1 MRRRRKK
8 LSVTS
13 ESHKPLKSS
22 TLKSPFKKKE
32 EKASNN
38 PLLIFAIL
46 PFLQSFK
53 IFAFSRPFLNL
64 PQKKRVFISYLK
76 KAVLCNVIET
86 QFVSNNHQEKAIH
99 IFCLGKYL
107 KCMNFLKVFIRLLKW
122 HLWHFLFF
130 LHFQ

>member
-13 ESHKPLKSS
+13 ESHKPLKSRA
-22 TLKSPFKKKE
+22 LKSPFKKKE

-53 IFAFSRPFLNL
+53 IFAFSRP
-64 PQKKRVFISYLK
+64 VFKFAEKEKGVHFIVNK
-76 KAVLCNVIET
+76 TVLCKVIET
-86 QFVSNNHQEKAIH
+86 QFVSNNHQE
-99 IFCLGKYL
+99 
-107 KCMNFLKVFIRLLKW
+107 
-122 HLWHFLFF
+122 
-130 LHFQ
+130 